1 MSSFYQNLKNLII
14 KEDRLNTSLF
24 SKKSIISI
32 IRSILEPLASE
43 NVPSVILHRLKNTEN
58 LDSIIKR
65 LEYSRN
71 IEMYNFLDPDI
82 ISKDDLVE
90 LEFILLTSSRYNA
103 VFMWD
108 YSDDENKEFSN
119 VYLKLNSKNANQAF
133 DILLENVKTD
143 IKENLK
149 EKFYSHKPERRE
161 NELLNFCISNIV
173 KDLNESISEN
183 EYKDKALDFEPKD
196 ETKELKNKIRHT
208 SHEIKN
214 QLSVLDIYS
223 KILEKKF
230 NDDKT
235 SSLIRK
241 SISLINMELNELK
254 QFENLQLKEMFIEDV
269 IPLSVE
275 MFEEIVKQNNN
286 KIIFINSTLDN
297 DRRKVLLDEGKFLAV
312 LNNVI
317 KNANQFTQNDEIIIE
332 LSKDKNYA
340 KISVQNHGEPIEDD
354 IKNKI
359 FKDGFTT
366 RKEGFG
372 IGLNVSKKYLAEQ
385 LGSIELVS
393 SDVEKTEFLITIP
406 LIDIV

>member
-1 MSSFYQNLKNLII
+1 MSKFYQNLKNFILI
-14 KEDRLNTSLF
+14 EDRLNTSLF

-32 IRSILEPLASE
+32 IRCILEPLAAE
-43 NVPSVILHRLKNTEN
+43 NVPSVIIHRLKNTEN
-58 LDSIIKR
+58 LDSIVKR

-82 ISKDDLVE
+82 VLKDDLIE

-108 YSDDENKEFSN
+108 YSDDEKKENSY
-119 VYLKLNSKNANQAF
+119 VYMKLNSKNVNHIF
-133 DILLENVKTD
+133 EILSNNMKVD
-143 IKENLK
+143 LK
-149 EKFYSHKPERRE
+149 EKFYSFKPERRE
-161 NELLNFCISNIV
+161 NELLNHCISNIV
-173 KDLNESISEN
+173 KNLNEANNEN
-183 EYKDKALDFEPKD
+183 EFNNNALNFEPKD
-196 ETKELKNKIRHT
+196 ECKKLKEQIRNT
-208 SHEIKN
+208 SHEIRN

-254 QFENLQLKEMFIEDV
+254 QFDNLQLKET
-269 IPLSVE
+269 SVE
-275 MFEEIVKQNNN
+275 DIIPVSIQMFEEIVKQNNN
-286 KIIFINSTLDN
+286 KIIFINSTLDG
-297 DRRKVLLDEGKFLAV
+297 DKRKVLLDEEKFLAV

-332 LSKDKNYA
+332 LSKDKNYV
-340 KISVQNHGEPIEDD
+340 KISVQNHGEPIEDSV
-354 IKNKI
+354 KNKI

-366 RKEGFG
+366 RENGFG
-372 IGLNVSKKYLAEQ
+372 IGLSVSKKYLAEQ
-385 LGSIELVS
+385 LGSIELTC
-393 SDVEKTEFLITIP
+393 SDEEKTEFLITLP
-406 LIDIV
+406 LMDVI

>member
-1 MSSFYQNLKNLII
+1 MSQYYQNLKNFIQ

-24 SKKSIISI
+24 SKRSIISI

-43 NVPSVILHRLKNTEN
+43 NIPSVIFYRLKNTEN

-71 IEMYNFLDPDI
+71 IEMYNFLDTDI
-82 ISKDDLVE
+82 VSKDDLVE

-108 YSDDENKEFSN
+108 YSDDEKKEYSN
-119 VYLKLNSKNANQAF
+119 VYLKLNSKNANHIF
-133 DILLENVKTD
+133 DTLLEN
-143 IKENLK
+143 IKSDLRESIR
-149 EKFYSHKPERRE
+149 EKFYAHKPERRE

-173 KDLNESISEN
+173 KDLNDAIAEN
-183 EYKDKALDFEPKD
+183 EYKDEALNFEPKD
-196 ETKELKNKIRHT
+196 ETKELKDKIRHT
-208 SHEIKN
+208 SHEIRN

-230 NDDKT
+230 SDDKT

-254 QFENLQLKEMFIEDV
+254 QFENLQLKETSIEDV
-269 IPLSVE
+269 IPHSVE

-286 KIIFINSTLDN
+286 KIIFINSTLEN

-317 KNANQFTQNDEIIIE
+317 KNANQFTRDDEIIVE
-332 LSKDKNYA
+332 LSKDKTYA
-340 KISVQNHGEPIEDD
+340 RISVQNHGEPIEES
-354 IKNKI
+354 IKNQI

-366 RKEGFG
+366 RKEGLG

-393 SDVEKTEFLITIP
+393 SDENKTEFLITIP